1 MSALAGL
8 ETMGDPMRMRA
19 ARFALAAVVLTTVT
33 PARAQTTALPMNEV
47 APGVFVHIGELA
59 LMTPANR
66 GGIANLGF
74 VIGTEAV
81 AVIDTGGSVRE
92 GRALL
97 AAVQA
102 RTAKPIRYVI
112 NTHVHPDHLFG
123 NAAFAVPGTVFI
135 GHRNLPQALAARGR
149 FYLDTFRKVLG
160 QELMADVRIVAPTQ
174 LVENEMVIDLG
185 GRPLVLKAWPAAH
198 TDHDLTV
205 FDPTTGTLFAGDLI
219 VARHIPVLDGNLR
232 GWQTVLRELAAGP
245 AVRVVPGHGPILD
258 AWRSAI
264 GDQLRY
270 FDRLARDVRGLIAR
284 GVPIGKAAD
293 TAAQNEKPLW
303 ALFEDYNARNATAAY
318 AEIEWE

>member
-1 MSALAGL
+1 
-8 ETMGDPMRMRA
+8 MRVSA
-19 ARFALAAVVLTTVT
+19 ARFVLAAVVLATVVLATVT
-33 PARAQTTALPMNEV
+33 SARAQTAALPVDEI
-47 APGVFVHIGELA
+47 APGVFVYTGELA

-74 VIGTEAV
+74 VIGSEAV

-123 NAAFAVPGTVFI
+123 NAAFASPGADFI
-135 GHRNLPQALAARGR
+135 GHRKLPQALAARGG

-160 QELMADVRIVAPTQ
+160 EELMADVRIIAPTRV
-174 LVENEMVIDLG
+174 VESEMVIDLG
-185 GRPLVLKAWPAAH
+185 GRPLVLKAWRSAH

-205 FDPTTGTLFAGDLI
+205 FDSATGTLFAGDLI

-232 GWQTVLRELAAGP
+232 GWQAVLRELAAAP
-245 AVRVVPGHGPILD
+245 VVRVVPGHGPVLD
-258 AWRSAI
+258 AWRAAI
-264 GDQLRY
+264 DDQLRY

-284 GVPIGKAAD
+284 GVPIGKAVD

-303 ALFEDYNARNATAAY
+303 ALFEDYNARNVTAAY